1 MKIEMNSDDDF
12 ALKKKLKLCNIIT
25 DVGSVFDGCNKY
37 YLQVFFDESLYKLQM
52 LKYDRTDV
60 SKSID
65 VNSPGTLLK

>member
-1 MKIEMNSDDDF
+1 M
-12 ALKKKLKLCNIIT
+12 IIIVRT
-25 DVGSVFDGCNKY
+25 VFYENKKY

-60 SKSID
+60 SESID